1 MFCCSLK
8 LPHFCE
14 FMKDQMWAIRKVCA
28 DSFSQFALRCRRE
41 TREGVLT
48 EHFVRLLD
56 DNSRWVKISAYKS
69 LGPFIAT
76 FIRSDAE
83 KAEIAAAAAAVAKAE
98 EKKAASDEDKVVKEE
113 ESKSLGEDDVARKS
127 DVGDEGEEKKHVE
140 DIIPSSPLSA
150 ASNEEDVHMVDVMS
164 TQE

>member
-1 MFCCSLK
+1 
-8 LPHFCE
+8 
-14 FMKDQMWAIRKVCA
+14 MKDQMWAIRKVCA

-98 EKKAASDEDKVVKEE
+98 EEKKAASDEDKTVKEE
-113 ESKSLGEDDVARKS
+113 ESKTLGEDDVTRKS

-140 DIIPSSPLSA
+140 DIIPSSPSSA
-150 ASNEEDVHMVDVMS
+150 ASNEEDVHMVDVVSGDNAMS
-164 TQE
+164 TQEWVTF